1 MPRKKIVKEPI
12 EKLKDE
18 MILEIIEDS
27 SDEEDGDTPLAPN
40 SALPPPPEDNA
51 IRVSKGNQVISQ
63 MTVPEIK
70 QEIAKPEKKKRV
82 MTEEQKA
89 KMKAGRER
97 KKAEKALQAGKERK
111 RPAPIITTNLEPPP
125 DTPPPPPAVVNTDDP
140 PIWFQKYLAS
150 QKKAEPVPAPLT
162 VEVKTDPPVEPKK
175 RGRGRPAG
183 KKDSKP
189 RAKPVKKAVVE
200 PVEPAPVAQPKPA
213 PAKPSMRFI

>member
-111 RPAPIITTNLEPPP
+111 RPAPIITTNLEQPPVEE
-125 DTPPPPPAVVNTDDP
+125 PPAVVNTDEP
-140 PIWFQKYLAS
+140 PRWFKAYLAT
-150 QKKAEPVPAPLT
+150 QKKAEPVPAPL
-162 VEVKTDPPVEPKK
+162 VAEVKTEPPVEPKK

-189 RAKPVKKAVVE
+189 RAKPVKKAPVE